1 MKIILEEK
9 DKNYAERINTALGE
23 GEEIALMA
31 PVHSKDKK
39 YYIEFTCTDIGKA
52 NAFIMAFL
60 FNDDNSK
67 ELEEEIGI
75 NVTALNYKLL
85 TKDSVNEILQDTI
98 RKIEEL

>member
-9 DKNYAERINTALGE
+9 DKNYAERVNTAFNE
-23 GEEIALMA
+23 GNKEFMTPIY
-31 PVHSKDKK
+31 SKDKK